1 MALKNFEE
9 LYHLDISSKV
19 KKNDGLDYFNWLDCI
34 LTLREL
40 GMTPVY
46 GVSDIKE
53 LNSGQIIVTVWV
65 IINDEKYTITYT
77 DARSRDFEFIKQR
90 AFVKCVAIH
99 WGLGLK
105 LWERE
110 AGGNADSAPA
120 AVDRSLAIKI
130 PIEFGKAVNVLGDTD
145 AVHKRIGTTKATLA
159 EIISKGSEKEQQ
171 DTLAKILGI
180 MNPF

>member
-1 MALKNFEE
+1 MAPKKFEE
-9 LYHLDISSKV
+9 LYNLDISSKV

-110 AGGNADSAPA
+110 AGGSADSAPA
-120 AVDRSLAIKI
+120 PKNEDLAIRI
-130 PIEFGKAVNVLGDTD
+130 PIEFGKLVPVFGSAEE
-145 AVHKRIGTTKATLA
+145 AHKKLGTTKASVA
-159 EIISKGSEKEQQ
+159 KIISDGTDEER
-171 DTLAKILGI
+171 TALLAKILAQT
-180 MNPF
+180 NPF